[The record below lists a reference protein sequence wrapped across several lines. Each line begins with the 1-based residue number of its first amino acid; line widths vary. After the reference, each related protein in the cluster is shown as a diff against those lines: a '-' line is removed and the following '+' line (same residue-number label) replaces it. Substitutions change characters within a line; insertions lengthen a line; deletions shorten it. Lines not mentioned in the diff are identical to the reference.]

1 MNKRRQKPSAP
12 PRPKVFVGSSA
23 ESLDVAYAIQEN
35 LERDAEITVWPQGVF
50 DLSRTTVQSLT
61 KTLIASDFG
70 IFVFAPND
78 TLRLRKKTYAAVRD
92 NVIFELGMFVGR
104 LGVERTFIVVPRNS
118 HELRIPT
125 DLIGVTPGDYD
136 AQRDAENLTAALG
149 PVCNRIRRAM
159 KEAVA
164 DERAKSWSRI
174 VAGSALRN
182 VMTTESRERIVRR
195 PTVK

>member
-1 MNKRRQKPSAP
+1 MNKRRQKLTAR
-12 PRPKVFVGSSA
+12 RPKIFVGSSV

-61 KTLIASDFG
+61 RTLVASDFG

-92 NVIFELGMFVGR
+92 NVLFELGMFVGR

-118 HELRIPT
+118 DDLRIPT

-136 AQRDAENLTAALG
+136 AQRDVENLTAALG
-149 PVCNRIRRAM
+149 PVCNKIRRAI
-159 KEAVA
+159 KETVA
-164 DERAKSWSRI
+164 GGRAKSWNRI
-174 VAGSALRN
+174 VPAYVLRN
-182 VMTTESRERIVRR
+182 TIS
-195 PTVK
+195 